1 VFLPSAV
8 AMESVMLFG
17 RKAEKAAQPAQPPKT
32 IEAKAPPATHEPLRV
47 SDHSARPAIPPIR
60 PTERPTASIRY
71 VDRPDCEET
80 FADSITG
87 MFFDGQTLRIEF
99 GVTRVDDAKPNV
111 ALTGRRYP
119 ACRLVLSPAAAIDL
133 VNKMQQIATALAQSG
148 LAKPLSKAD
157 AGKLNGS

>member
-1 VFLPSAV
+1 
-8 AMESVMLFG
+8 MLFG

-32 IEAKAPPATHEPLRV
+32 LEAKTPAAAPEPFRASEHAV
-47 SDHSARPAIPPIR
+47 RAAIPSTKPS
-60 PTERPTASIRY
+60 ERSTASIRY
-71 VDRPDCEET
+71 IDRPDCEET

>member
-1 VFLPSAV
+1 
-8 AMESVMLFG
+8 MLFG
-17 RKAEKAAQPAQPPKT
+17 RKAEKAAQPAPPPKT
-32 IEAKAPPATHEPLRV
+32 TDAKLPPAAPLGRA
-47 SDHSARPAIPPIR
+47 SEHSARPAIPPTK
-60 PTERPTASIRY
+60 PAERPTASIRY
-71 VDRPDCEET
+71 IDRPDCQET

-87 MFFDGQTLRIEF
+87 LFFDGQTLRIEF

-133 VNKMQQIATALAQSG
+133 VNKMQQIATALAQAG